1 MNLYRK
7 IVTSAHHG
15 HTKAH
20 RPLYIEKFG
29 LSHVNKILKMFTPEE
44 LIQCHIYSLEYDCQ
58 LARQLSRQTGKHVES
73 FAMILDQF
81 FPLWNF
87 VKYWLGP
94 VMTEKII
101 VIKKGSQTSASL
113 LQHIDSD
120 HLPNEYGGSCNSCST
135 GSNCISVYDWSN
147 DNTDDKQEEH
157 EEPEEHEQQKKPEE

>member
-73 FAMILDQF
+73 FAMILD
-81 FPLWNF
+81 
-87 VKYWLGP
+87 VHGYAI
-94 VMTEKII
+94 TTII
-101 VIKKGSQTSASL
+101 LNVLDKCSQTSASL